1 MKTKWIG
8 YYLGIS
14 AILTLL
20 AAVIFR
26 SHLNF
31 TALSFIPML
40 EAGEMVWMSLR
51 CDALMDFYFK
61 KYDKDSNSRGFY
73 EADDSIHWRHREFL
87 YDFGNN
93 VFLIFLPLTF
103 PLILFFEDAVKI
115 SAAST
120 VMLLPHIAV
129 LFLLARTA
137 ILLAKQSKAKKQAE
151 EAARR
156 EQEKRESMGQW
167 K

>member
-26 SHLNF
+26 SYLNF
-31 TALSFIPML
+31 TALSFVPML

-61 KYDKDSNSRGFY
+61 KYDKDSNSHGFY
-73 EADDSIHWRHREFL
+73 EANDSIHWRHREFL

-115 SAAST
+115 TAAST

-129 LFLLARTA
+129 LILLARTA